1 MCLTFLM
8 RHIYCFQGLPFPNLL
23 LTDICLFEV
32 SSVSSAKPE
41 NQYSSHRFSLPSR
54 QIQIGFK
61 PGSVPR
67 LCFKHP
73 KTMHARTA
81 LLTVVGKL

>member
-1 MCLTFLM
+1 M

-23 LTDICLFEV
+23 QTDICLCEV

-41 NQYSSHRFSLPSR
+41 NQYSSQHLSFPNR

-61 PGSVPR
+61 PGSVPH
-67 LCFKHP
+67 LHFKHP
-73 KTMHARTA
+73 KTVRAHTA
-81 LLTVVGKL
+81 LLAVVGKV